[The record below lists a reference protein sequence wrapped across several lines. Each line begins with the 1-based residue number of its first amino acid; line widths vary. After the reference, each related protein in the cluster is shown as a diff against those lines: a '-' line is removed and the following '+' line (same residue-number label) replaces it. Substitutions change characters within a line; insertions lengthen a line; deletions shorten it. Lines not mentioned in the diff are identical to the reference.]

1 MLSSLLIYLI
11 PETDQGPGKAIIQEE
26 IMERGIQEE
35 IMEGGIQEEDMDVKK
50 INTILQ

>member
-26 IMERGIQEE
+26 IME
-35 IMEGGIQEEDMDVKK
+35 GGIQEEDMDVKQ